1 MDSLTPVNSLY
12 KTTPVTNEGTVSS
25 TTGSDFD
32 SVLGA
37 AMNMVN
43 ETNELQNAAND
54 EEVKFALGE
63 SDNTHDLMIAE
74 RKANI
79 ALQYTVA
86 IRDRFLTAYNTIMQ
100 MQI

>member
-12 KTTPVTNEGTVSS
+12 KTTPVMNEGTVSS